1 MAEQIA
7 SDTKDRA
14 ARTGGTS
21 ANAIYA
27 MVARALA
34 SRAIKGH
41 LAVDLGCGRGA
52 LWPAISPF
60 FTRYLGA
67 DALRYEGFPMVDESR
82 CDEKSPSKPSSSS
95 IQFIETD
102 LNHPPFPIDSQ
113 IADAVFAVET
123 IEHLENPRALL
134 REMARI
140 AKPRAW
146 LVVTTPNQL
155 SFLSLGTLLAKRH
168 HVAFQ
173 EIHYPAHITALL
185 ESDLLHLATE
195 LHLTEA
201 SIEYSRE
208 GRIVLTPLHYPKFL
222 SNLAPRLCSD
232 NVMLIARAP

>member
-1 MAEQIA
+1 MANPVINSA
-7 SDTKDRA
+7 TKDRA

-21 ANAIYA
+21 ANAIYD

-34 SRAIKGH
+34 TRAVKGD

-52 LWPAISPF
+52 LWPSIRPHFS
-60 FTRYLGA
+60 RYLGA
-67 DALRYEGFPMVDESR
+67 DALRYDGFPAGA
-82 CDEKSPSKPSSSS
+82 
-95 IQFIETD
+95 QFIEAD
-102 LNHPPFPIDSQ
+102 LNAQKFPIESQ

-146 LVVTTPNQL
+146 LIVTTPNQL
-155 SFLSLGTLLAKRH
+155 SFLSLGTLIAKRRH
-168 HVAFQ
+168 SAFQ

-185 ESDLLHLATE
+185 ESDLRHLAAE
-195 LHLTEA
+195 LRLTDIA
-201 SIEYSRE
+201 IEYSRH

-222 SNLAPRLCSD
+222 SRLFPRACSD
-232 NVMLIARAP
+232 NILLIARAP